1 MKHSDIALLM
11 KGIAPTLREFV
22 AASVQPLAE
31 RIVALERRLAEQP
44 APEKG
49 DPGEVD
55 MLAVSQMV
63 EAAVTKAVCKIE
75 PRGPDLDELRQM
87 VAEEVANLPAP
98 APGKDADMDAVKEMV
113 SAEVAQAV
121 AGIEPRA
128 PDPEVLRSL
137 VMEEVAKLPPAEPVV
152 PDPYEPDPE
161 QVRQMLEA
169 IAQPV
174 LDKAIAAIPEPKDG
188 KSVTPEDLAPMVENL
203 VSSAMAEA
211 VRGLPV
217 PEDGKDGVGVAGALI
232 DRDGNLV
239 LTLSNGDTKELG
251 QVVGR
256 DADEAAIERRIK
268 ELIGA
273 IPRPKDGLD
282 GLGFD
287 DLAVEHDG
295 ERGFVF
301 RMARGEQVKEFAF
314 SVPVVI
320 DRGVWDEGRDGGYAK
335 GDGVT
340 WAGSFWISQKDGN
353 ADKPDGGE
361 GWRLAVKRGRDG
373 KNGVVTEKAAPKPV
387 KVG

>member
-1 MKHSDIALLM
+1 MKHSDIVLLM

-31 RIVALERRLAEQP
+31 RIVALERQLAEQP
-44 APEKG
+44 LPEKG

-63 EAAVTKAVCKIE
+63 EGAVTKAVYK
-75 PRGPDLDELRQM
+75 
-87 VAEEVANLPAP
+87 
-98 APGKDADMDAVKEMV
+98 
-113 SAEVAQAV
+113 
-121 AGIEPRA
+121 IEPRA
-128 PDPEVLRSL
+128 PDPDVLRSL
-137 VMEEVAKLPPAEPVV
+137 VIEEVAKLPPAEPVA

-161 QVRQMLEA
+161 KVRQMLEA
-169 IAQPV
+169 IARPV
-174 LDKAIAAIPEPKDG
+174 LDEAIAAIPEPQDG
-188 KSVTPEDLAPMVENL
+188 KSVTPEDVAPMVAEL
-203 VSSAMAEA
+203 VSSAMAEV

-232 DRDGNLV
+232 DRAGNLV

-268 ELIGA
+268 ELVDA

-287 DLAVEHDG
+287 DLEVIHDG
-295 ERGFVF
+295 ARSFTF
-301 RMARGEQVKEFAF
+301 RFASGEKMKEFAF
-314 SVPVVI
+314 TLPVML
-320 DRGVWDEGRDGGYAK
+320 DRGVYHDGRKYQP

-340 WAGSFWISQKDGN
+340 WGGSYWICQKDTG
-353 ADKPDGGE
+353 AKPDQSDD
-361 GWRLAVKRGRDG
+361 WRLAVKKGQNG
-373 KNGVVTEKAAPKPV
+373 KDYVLKEKAAPQPV